1 LKTWR
6 QFAKKQNA
14 AKVHEKEMRI
24 PVSLNLI
31 RMIMIILMKKSIAR
45 PHSKL

>member
-6 QFAKKQNA
+6 QFAKEKNA
-14 AKVHEKEMRI
+14 AKVKRKKLKI
-24 PVSLNLI
+24 PVGLSLI